1 MTTNHALPPE
11 LQPDAQF
18 GTSVQEL
25 ASTWALAADA
35 NPLAAMDAPDPARV
49 RAIGHRLTAYSAN
62 KWLQGQPRRY
72 WAMAAS
78 VVLLIAAGLFALSRP
93 VHVTAT
99 AALDTMLPDG
109 STVSLSPQS
118 ELVYRRRFGQS
129 HRHVTMKG
137 SGLFDVQTSS
147 VPFVVETPEL
157 TVTVLGT
164 KFSVDATGEESFVYV
179 TEGSVEVAA
188 HGHVRRLSAGE
199 GVRLATAF
207 GGLTTFTA
215 EDTEAPD
222 LFIHIKQPLG
232 VMFDA
237 LEDLFD
243 IEVMADD
250 HIRQHVHNFKHEV
263 TTVEALISDLC
274 RSVTSMKL
282 RYRITATGFE
292 ILEV

>member
-1 MTTNHALPPE
+1 
-11 LQPDAQF
+11 
-18 GTSVQEL
+18 
-25 ASTWALAADA
+25 
-35 NPLAAMDAPDPARV
+35 
-49 RAIGHRLTAYSAN
+49 
-62 KWLQGQPRRY
+62 
-72 WAMAAS
+72 MAAS